1 MYILY
6 MYIINTLGIFKYPQ
20 ISQHLSEEGV
30 PLTDFMPPA
39 EAARA
44 VEILGRGE
52 VDGTIS
58 ANVFHTRHAA
68 NKGTGDFKWDTRPG

>member
-1 MYILY
+1 M
-6 MYIINTLGIFKYPQ
+6 
-20 ISQHLSEEGV
+20 

-44 VEILGRGE
+44 MEILGRE
-52 VDGTIS
+52 VDGRGDGDEVDPSVS

-68 NKGTGDFKWDTRPG
+68 RTFRGTYRDLKGKWITIWLFNIAMENPL